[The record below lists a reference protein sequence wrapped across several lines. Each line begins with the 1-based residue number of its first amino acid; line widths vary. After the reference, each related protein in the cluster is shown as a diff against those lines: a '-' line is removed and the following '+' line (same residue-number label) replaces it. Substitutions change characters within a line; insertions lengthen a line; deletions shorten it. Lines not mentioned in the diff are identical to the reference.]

1 MVCVWHSCSTDYVD
15 VFSMKLQR
23 RSSETPSADLV
34 STLDSMN
41 AIQLGHYCGRQLPGP
56 QLSEER
62 SSAMRV
68 VFSSD
73 ALGINTGFRAKYE
86 FIDKKPVSKRT
97 LYKLFIF
104 NSPLMVDTFKEK
116 I

>member
-1 MVCVWHSCSTDYVD
+1 MR
-15 VFSMKLQR
+15 LQR
-23 RSSETPSADLV
+23 RSSDTPSADFV
-34 STLDSMN
+34 STLDNMD
-41 AIQLGHYCGRQLPGP
+41 AIQLGHYCGKQLPGP

-73 ALGINTGFRAKYE
+73 AVGINTGFRAKYE

-97 LYKLFIF
+97 LSSLVFITCISLSVPLLQHCIGQIIR
-104 NSPLMVDTFKEK
+104 SPV
-116 I
+116 